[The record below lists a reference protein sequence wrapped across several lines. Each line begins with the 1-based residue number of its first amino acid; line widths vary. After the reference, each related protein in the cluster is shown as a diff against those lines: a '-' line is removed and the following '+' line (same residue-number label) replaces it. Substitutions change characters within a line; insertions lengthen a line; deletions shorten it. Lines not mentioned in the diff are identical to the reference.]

1 MHEAFLKQNWNIFKS
16 NKGMKTYST
25 LWQVAYSLRTFCH
38 FISLIFDLI
47 FIHVPSI
54 YFCVYMRIKEKR
66 SSALETSCF
75 LSVFIRRNCGESI
88 QYQKSIIVILS
99 SRLLWCLYCVLWIEL
114 YFLSK
119 IHPNGKHVKAFT
131 TSIKKTKRL
140 KWHWRKAH
148 FLVFV

>member
-1 MHEAFLKQNWNIFKS
+1 M
-16 NKGMKTYST
+16 
-25 LWQVAYSLRTFCH
+25 RTFSNQTKVWKHIQH
-38 FISLIFDLI
+38 FDKLHIRWGHFVISFLSY
-47 FIHVPSI
+47 SI
-54 YFCVYMRIKEKR
+54 YYSYMFQVYIFVYMRIKEKR
-66 SSALETSCF
+66 GSVLETSCV

-131 TSIKKTKRL
+131 TNIKKTKRL
-140 KWHWRKAH
+140 KWHWRKTH